1 MAAPTLTYD
10 DLIKLKPC
18 SDRLSVAI
26 ERIGTAQE
34 WNGNGVTAQQARD
47 AGMHFSD
54 IVWAASAAS
63 RNDADVARRL
73 RLWAADCAAR
83 VLHVYERSETSCAPR
98 NAIVASRAYSRG
110 EIDEAARAAAR
121 DAAWAAARDAAW
133 AAAWDAAR
141 AAARAAAWAAA
152 KGPPQGTP
160 HGPPHG
166 PPQGPPQN
174 GPPHGTPHGPPKN
187 NGSLIGL
194 FCGFLTTSQMIGHCQ
209 KCPRRRPRDETIYQ
223 GLLRTL
229 CGRGICCNHLD
240 YWVKVED

>member
-1 MAAPTLTYD
+1 MGGRVMAAPTLTYN
-10 DLIKLKPC
+10 DLIKFKPC

-34 WNGNGVTAQQARD
+34 WNGNGITAQQARD

-54 IVWAASAAS
+54 IVWVASAAS

-121 DAAWAAARDAAW
+121 AAAWAAAEDAAWDAASVAANAAAEDAAWDAASVAAWAAAEDAAWDAASAAARDAAS
-133 AAAWDAAR
+133 AAAG
-141 AAARAAAWAAA
+141 AAASAAAWAAA
-152 KGPPQGTP
+152 GDAARVAEEQW
-160 HGPPHG
+160 
-166 PPQGPPQN
+166 QFDR
-174 GPPHGTPHGPPKN
+174 
-187 NGSLIGL
+187 LIL
-194 FCGFLTTSQMIGHCQ
+194 WFSDNEPNDWPLPEVPA
-209 KCPRRRPRDETIYQ
+209 KEAA
-223 GLLRTL
+223 
-229 CGRGICCNHLD
+229 
-240 YWVKVED
+240 

>member
-110 EIDEAARAAAR
+110 EIDEAARAAA
-121 DAAWAAARDAAW
+121 WAAAG
-133 AAAWDAAR
+133 AAAGD
-141 AAARAAAWAAA
+141 AARAAAWAAA
-152 KGPPQGTP
+152 RGRRRGRRKGRRRGRRKGRRMGRRRGRRKGTPQGPPQGTP
-160 HGPPHG
+160 
-166 PPQGPPQN
+166 Q
-174 GPPHGTPHGPPKN
+174 GPPKN

-209 KCPRRRPRDETIYQ
+209 KCPRRRPRDGTIYQ